1 MTRFP
6 ELEKILQSWLDELAK
21 EEEILKLFD

>member
-6 ELEKILQSWLDELAK
+6 ELEKILQRWLDELAK
-21 EEEILKLFD
+21 EEAILKLFD